1 MQQRGDARVGGV
13 RMGNDQHR
21 HARARRGF
29 LVEDDSRRARI
40 RELRH
45 VLGIGEKSDR
55 ARSRGGQRRH
65 GIHRHGRVTTQL
77 AAESDCKFAERDGV
91 TRERLFSVLPEEE
104 FRRQLRVCAE
114 RFTERFQSL
123 VIFVYLRM
131 KQLVLPEAVR
141 QKRERQV

>member
-1 MQQRGDARVGGV
+1 MSSTRTLTDKIAWTDD
-13 RMGNDQHR
+13 M
-21 HARARRGF
+21 RAIELLDWETRP
-29 LVEDDSRRARI
+29 EDF
-40 RELRH
+40 
-45 VLGIGEKSDR
+45 DR
-55 ARSRGGQRRH
+55 LCEFIIA
-65 GIHRHGRVTTQL
+65 
-77 AAESDCKFAERDGV
+77 KFAERDGV